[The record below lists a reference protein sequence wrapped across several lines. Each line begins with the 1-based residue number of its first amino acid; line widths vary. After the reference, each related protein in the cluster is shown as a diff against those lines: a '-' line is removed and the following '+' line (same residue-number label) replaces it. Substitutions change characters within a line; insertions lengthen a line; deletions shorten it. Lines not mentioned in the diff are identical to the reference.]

1 MRMRQEDDGAAPWQG
16 RFQTEREDL
25 ARCLKTGLEASCG
38 LTATQLSLSPFSP
51 APPIPFFTKTGGCR
65 RASGTSTQADPE
77 SARSLGNVSK

>member
-1 MRMRQEDDGAAPWQG
+1 MRQEDDGAAPWQG

-51 APPIPFFTKTGGCR
+51 APRFHSLRRQEGADGQAGQALRQIPSR
-65 RASGTSTQADPE
+65 RD
-77 SARSLGNVSK
+77 R